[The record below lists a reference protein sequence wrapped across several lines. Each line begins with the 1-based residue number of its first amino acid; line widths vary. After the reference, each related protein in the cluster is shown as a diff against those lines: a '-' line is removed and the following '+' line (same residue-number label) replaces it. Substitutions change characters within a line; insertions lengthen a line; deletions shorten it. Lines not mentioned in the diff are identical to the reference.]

1 MSNVSVK
8 LDDATHQRLKILAA
22 REGLTPHA
30 LMVQAIG
37 GELERIEEQQGFI
50 ERARQAQ
57 ARAEAGGPVYDGPA
71 YATYLRERVRA
82 QLSGEKSTVRK
93 PRPTTLAAFKK
104 STKAHA

>member
-8 LDDATHQRLKILAA
+8 LDDATHQRLKTLAA
-22 REGLTPHA
+22 SEGVTPHA

-37 GELERIEEQQGFI
+37 GELERIEERQSFV

-71 YATYLRERVRA
+71 YAAYLRERVRGA
-82 QLSGEKSTVRK
+82 LSGDK
-93 PRPTTLAAFKK
+93 PAIKKPKPTTLAALK
-104 STKAHA
+104 THNKASA